1 MTLPECSNCGA
12 ALTGP
17 YCAACGQHAHGSA
30 RSVAVLLH
38 DAWHVMTH
46 IDGRFWLTMY
56 MLLLQP
62 GRLTQEYFAERRA
75 RYLPPVRLYLVIS
88 LVFFALG
95 PLAQRGVPVSSVA
108 PAPGGVSGV
117 AESPSSHAQALGP
130 RESAG
135 KSNESSG
142 FNIEFRDCAKI
153 ETSFKWLEEPL
164 RRACY
169 RNVAAGGAP
178 VRAAFIANI
187 PKMMFI
193 FLPLIAIVMLLLYWR
208 PRRYYVEHLVFYL
221 HTHAAMFLLLLLLGP
236 LSWAVRALPPLRPA
250 SGLLKFSACCY
261 AAWYVYRAM
270 RVYYGQGRW
279 ITVTKFMVVGFM
291 YIIFLSITL
300 VATLLVS
307 ALIA

>member
-1 MTLPECSNCGA
+1 
-12 ALTGP
+12 
-17 YCAACGQHAHGSA
+17 
-30 RSVAVLLH
+30 
-38 DAWHVMTH
+38 MTH
-46 IDGRFWLTMY
+46 IDGRFWQTMY

-95 PLAQRGVPVSSVA
+95 PLAGRNARDASVP
-108 PAPGGVSGV
+108 PAPSDVSEV
-117 AESPSSHAQALGP
+117 AEAPPSHEQSLGP
-130 RESAG
+130 RQSAP

-164 RRACY
+164 RRACI
-169 RNVAAGGAP
+169 RNVASGGAP
-178 VRAAFIANI
+178 VRAAFIANV

-193 FLPLIAIVMLLLYWR
+193 FLPLIALVMLLLYWR

-221 HTHAAMFLLLLLLGP
+221 HTHAAMFLLLLLLRP
-236 LSWAVRALPPLRPA
+236 LSWAVTALPPLRPA
-250 SGLLKFSACCY
+250 SGLLKFGACCY

-279 ITVTKFMVVGFM
+279 ITATKFIVVGVM
-291 YIIFLSITL
+291 YMIFLSITL
-300 VATLLVS
+300 VATLVVS